1 MIREASLKVSLEQS
15 HQARLTIKRYIEG
28 ERAFIDDWLSKAG
41 DDWDVGMDLTLEEA
55 EAFLAEKDPAKK
67 RACAQRLVIMIRCWP
82 GGVDAARAIITGLVK
97 TGQNIPDELHE
108 VHLDLLRGN
117 LQESKRRGPKRENGR
132 RDMLFLILL
141 HELKRIFALPSFKN
155 DVDISNINLPE
166 HAIEIIVEEF
176 IPLMPELN
184 GISVKSVLN
193 SVRKFK
199 TKYFKS
205 ICYVSSP

>member
-82 GGVDAARAIITGLVK
+82 GGVDVARAIITGLVK

-176 IPLMPELN
+176 IPMMPELN

-193 SVRKFK
+193 SVRKFEK
-199 TKYFKS
+199 K
-205 ICYVSSP
+205 

>member
-193 SVRKFK
+193 SVRKFEK
-199 TKYFKS
+199 KYFKS

>member
-1 MIREASLKVSLEQS
+1 ML
-15 HQARLTIKRYIEG
+15 
-28 ERAFIDDWLSKAG
+28 AG
-41 DDWDVGMDLTLEEA
+41 
-55 EAFLAEKDPAKK
+55 K
-67 RACAQRLVIMIRCWP
+67 
-82 GGVDAARAIITGLVK
+82 VDAARAIITGLVK

-141 HELKRIFALPSFKN
+141 HELKQIFALPSFKN

-193 SVRKFK
+193 SVRKFEK
-199 TKYFKS
+199 NILNQF
-205 ICYVSSP
+205 VM

>member
-28 ERAFIDDWLSKAG
+28 ERAFIDDWMSKAG

-82 GGVDAARAIITGLVK
+82 GGVDAARAIITWLVK

-193 SVRKFK
+193 SVRKFEK
-199 TKYFKS
+199 KYFKS

>member
-41 DDWDVGMDLTLEEA
+41 DDWDVGMDLTLQEA
-55 EAFLAEKDPAKK
+55 KAFLEEKDPAKK
-67 RACAQRLVIMIRCWP
+67 QVCAQRLVIMIRCWP

-193 SVRKFK
+193 SVRKFEK
-199 TKYFKS
+199 KYFKS
-205 ICYVSSP
+205 IFYVSSS

>member
-67 RACAQRLVIMIRCWP
+67 RACAQRLVIMVRCWP

-193 SVRKFK
+193 SVRKFEK
-199 TKYFKS
+199 NFLNQF
-205 ICYVSSP
+205 VM